1 MRTFLYILTTIS
13 VISLAFWAYREN
25 YATQAALSDTRQLRH
40 EIREAHERLSM
51 LRAEWAYLNRPDRL
65 RDLAQINFD
74 RLGLL
79 PLRPEQFGHVDQVA
93 YPPAPILELSDVIK
107 VANLLDSMDETDQ

>member
-1 MRTFLYILTTIS
+1 MKAFFYIFTIGC

-25 YATQAALSDTRQLRH
+25 YLTQAALAETRELRQD
-40 EIREAHERLSM
+40 IRLTHERLSI

-65 RDLAQINFD
+65 RDLAEINFD

-93 YPPAPILELSDVIK
+93 YPPKPEPELFNVIE
-107 VANLLDSMDETDQ
+107 VANLTDGEILP

>member
-1 MRTFLYILTTIS
+1 MKAFFYIFTMAC

-25 YATQAALSDTRQLRH
+25 YLTQAALADTRELRQ
-40 EIREAHERLSM
+40 EIRMSHERLSI

-65 RDLAQINFD
+65 RDLAEINFD

-79 PLRPEQFGHVDQVA
+79 PLHPEQFGHVDQVV
-93 YPPAPILELSDVIK
+93 YPARPEPEIYDVID
-107 VANLLDSMDETDQ
+107 VANFAAGEARP